1 MDYSTSVC
9 VIQLSIVY
17 IILSPTLEQTNQE
30 ALKNYI
36 TGTDEY
42 NKSCPSIYWKAA
54 TFQ

>member
-1 MDYSTSVC
+1 MYYSTSVC

-17 IILSPTLEQTNQE
+17 IILSPTLKQTNQE